1 MHAHVTC
8 DVHVLCMLCYAHVHV
23 HVHMRVHV
31 RVHVHVLSC
40 GSDIAISSFSL
51 LRASSGDPSP
61 MIPLVSTLRWVRT
74 WDTYGGS
81 PDAWVGQGC

>member
-23 HVHMRVHV
+23 HVHVRVHV

-61 MIPLVSTLRWVRT
+61 MIPLVSTFR
-74 WDTYGGS
+74 
-81 PDAWVGQGC
+81 